1 MNVSQLAPRFV
12 YLLGRF
18 RVLAGSALTI
28 VAARALVDTHIGFTS
43 LRLPSV

>member
-1 MNVSQLAPRFV
+1 MNVSQLAPMLTH
-12 YLLGRF
+12 LLGRF
-18 RVLAGSALTI
+18 RVLAGSALAI